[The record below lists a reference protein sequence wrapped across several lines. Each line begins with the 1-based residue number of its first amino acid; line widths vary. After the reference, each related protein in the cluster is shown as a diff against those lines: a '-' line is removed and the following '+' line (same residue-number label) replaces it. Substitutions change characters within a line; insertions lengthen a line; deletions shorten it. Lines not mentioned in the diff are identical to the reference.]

1 MKHVSFWV
9 VLPGVSLLETP
20 SYAAENE
27 ETQRRPTEMSFI
39 CRIRSFSIEVR
50 DRLTGSG
57 TQCDVPKSGT
67 PPNGIDVDRGAIR
80 NHIVVSE

>member
-9 VLPGVSLLETP
+9 VLPGASLFETP

-39 CRIRSFSIEVR
+39 CRIGSFSIEVR
-50 DRLTGSG
+50 DRLTGSV
-57 TQCDVPKSGT
+57 TQRDVLNSGT
-67 PPNGIDVDRGAIR
+67 PSGRYR
-80 NHIVVSE
+80 SEHV